1 MHMIAL
7 HAVAGGTGRTTL
19 ALALASAF
27 ASQQRRVL
35 VLDATRPG
43 HIPRWRALLAGSAA
57 PERARDRA
65 GDGDGAQGAAPP
77 GGRDRLSR
85 RVRLA
90 RAGGPEALERA
101 LHLARDA
108 GLEITLIDGPGLCA
122 RAGDPLTADA
132 LRAAHLA
139 LIPVRTAHDLV
150 LALREMGDIAPLP
163 AAALLSHPTREVPR
177 ARPRALR
184 AAWEARGG
192 PPEALLRTALA
203 HRPAFE
209 ELGPPPW
216 LHARHA
222 DLLAREGGRRPDL
235 FGAGPDVT
243 ALFER
248 QPFDPARL
256 ADHAGAVREA
266 NALAAEVL
274 FRLEGL
280 ALAPLAPAEE
290 EAERDLL
297 PPLPAATA
305 R

>member
-1 MHMIAL
+1 M
-7 HAVAGGTGRTTL
+7 
-19 ALALASAF
+19 
-27 ASQQRRVL
+27 
-35 VLDATRPG
+35 LDATRPG
-43 HIPRWRALLAGSAA
+43 HIPRWSALLDGTAA
-57 PERARDRA
+57 PGLARDRA
-65 GDGDGAQGAAPP
+65 KGGAEDRTEGAAPP

-85 RVRLA
+85 RIRLA
-90 RAGGPEALERA
+90 RAGRPEPLERT
-101 LHLARDA
+101 LHLAQGA
-108 GLEITLIDGPGLCA
+108 GFEIALIDGPGLYA
-122 RAGDPLTADA
+122 RVGDPLTANA
-132 LRAAHLA
+132 LGAAHLA

-150 LALREMGDIAPLP
+150 LALGEMDAVAPLP
-163 AAALLSHPTREVPR
+163 AAALLSHPTPEVPW

-184 AAWEARGG
+184 AAWKAQGG
-192 PPEALLRTALA
+192 LPEALLRAALA
-203 HRPAFE
+203 HRPAFG

-266 NALAAEVL
+266 NALAGEVL

-280 ALAPLAPAEE
+280 ALAPLAPDEDEE
-290 EAERDLL
+290 SDLL